1 MIYGHWQLQ
10 LKNISHN
17 LLMQVKKLL
26 SLETCQECIC
36 LRETMN
42 FNFIRTEMDICFD
55 YDCYKLVWFQVKLV
69 TLTKHINVMLDKI

>member
-1 MIYGHWQLQ
+1 
-10 LKNISHN
+10 
-17 LLMQVKKLL
+17 MQVKKLL

-36 LRETMN
+36 LSETMN

-69 TLTKHINVMLDKI
+69 TLTKHINVMLDKIYYVNVEHTFVVLSRLRG

>member
-1 MIYGHWQLQ
+1 
-10 LKNISHN
+10 
-17 LLMQVKKLL
+17 MQVKKLL

-69 TLTKHINVMLDKI
+69 TLTKHINVMLDKIYYVNVEHTFVVLSRLRG